1 MEKEF
6 LKINGFYEV
15 TYPSRRVIY
24 VKVLNI
30 FPNNFLEVWYREGYV
45 DYATLTKSSFN
56 MGLATRMFI
65 NLDQVESLREMN
77 LRD

>member
-6 LKINGFYEV
+6 LKIGGFYEV
-15 TYPSRRVIY
+15 TYSHRKTCY

-30 FPNNFLEVWYREGYV
+30 FPNNFIEVWCREYA
-45 DYATLTKSSFN
+45 DYSNLSKIQFD
-56 MGLATRMFI
+56 MGLAAKMFI